1 MTPGKGRAIGGPFL
15 PAPECCRGVA
25 PDNVN
30 IFHLPLETC
39 AIRLHLSTCETL
51 SHNLE
56 TAMYST
62 TDTARPGGIRAAFRR
77 AEAWLDARGKWA
89 WIAAMVLGFV
99 LFWPVGLALLAYM
112 IWGKQMF
119 SRSCGHSRHNDR
131 HHDHAGHGP
140 GQSWGRHGYRAAQA
154 TGNTAFDTYKAEALR
169 RLEDEQEAFE
179 AFLQRLRSSK
189 DKSEFD
195 AFMED
200 RARSNAAQDA
210 VEAQSA
216 AAGPISPAGPTSPA
230 GPADARPG
238 EY

>member
-1 MTPGKGRAIGGPFL
+1 MYTP
-15 PAPECCRGVA
+15 
-25 PDNVN
+25 
-30 IFHLPLETC
+30 
-39 AIRLHLSTCETL
+39 
-51 SHNLE
+51 
-56 TAMYST
+56 
-62 TDTARPGGIRAAFRR
+62 TDTARPGGIRNAFRR

-89 WIAAMVLGFV
+89 WIATMVLGFI

-119 SRSCGHSRHNDR
+119 SRSCGARRHDR
-131 HHDHAGHGP
+131 HHDHH
-140 GQSWGRHGYRAAQA
+140 WGRHAYRAGTA

-179 AFLQRLRSSK
+179 AFLQRLRNSK

-200 RARSNAAQDA
+200 RARATAAQDA
-210 VEAQSA
+210 AEAKPDEAVETNS
-216 AAGPISPAGPTSPA
+216 
-230 GPADARPG
+230 RPG